1 MEQAIFH
8 GGNLEAAAIRFGD
21 SPDGWLDLST
31 GINPLAYPVSHL
43 PKACWTRLPSNDGPL
58 REAAA
63 SAYKAPSPELIVPA
77 PGTQA
82 LIKRLPELF
91 SHRREVAIFSP
102 TYAEHAYA
110 WRTCGH
116 EVREVS
122 EIEEIGEAAIAVLVN
137 PNNPTG
143 RRFSPSQL
151 LDLAQRLD
159 LLVVDEA
166 FADVAPELSVASE
179 VAERNIVVLKSF
191 GKFFGL
197 AGLRLGFAI
206 ANKTISERLREKLG
220 PWAVSGP
227 AIEIGALAL
236 SDQQWIIATRARL
249 AQGRKRLDELLV
261 SQGLKI
267 LGGTDLFRLTEHA
280 DANGIY
286 EKLGNSGILVRPFAE
301 HQTWLRFGLP
311 GPETDWL
318 RLKNALM

>member
-1 MEQAIFH
+1 MEQVVFH
-8 GGNLEAAAIRFGD
+8 GGNLEAAAVRFGT
-21 SPDGWLDLST
+21 PPNGWLDLST
-31 GINPLAYPVSHL
+31 GINPVAYPIDNL
-43 PKACWTRLPSNDGPL
+43 REECWKRLPSSNKRL

-63 SAYKAPSPELIVPA
+63 LAYGAPNSELVIPT
-77 PGTQA
+77 PGTQS

-102 TYAEHAYA
+102 TYAEHAHA
-110 WRTCGH
+110 WKTCGH
-116 EVREVS
+116 EVREVMAV
-122 EIEEIGEAAIAVLVN
+122 EDVGEAAIAVIVN

-143 RRFSPSQL
+143 KIFSSAEL
-151 LDLAQRLD
+151 LDLSQRLD

-206 ANKTISERLREKLG
+206 ANELISERLREKLG

-249 AQGRKRLDELLV
+249 AQERKRLDELLV
-261 SQGLKI
+261 SRGLKI
-267 LGGTDLFRLTEHA
+267 LGGTDLFRLAEHA

-301 HQTWLRFGLP
+301 HPTWLRFGLP

-318 RLKNALM
+318 RLKNALL

>member
-1 MEQAIFH
+1 MEQVIFH
-8 GGNLEAAAIRFGD
+8 GGNLQAAAVRFGT
-21 SPDGWLDLST
+21 PPNGWLDLST
-31 GINPLAYPVSHL
+31 GINPIAYPVSDL
-43 PKACWTRLPSNDGPL
+43 PKACWTRLPSNDGSL
-58 REAAA
+58 RKAAA
-63 SAYKAPSPELIVPA
+63 VAYGAPSPELIVPA

-102 TYAEHAYA
+102 TYAEHAHA

-122 EIEEIGEAAIAVLVN
+122 EIEEVGEAVIAVLVN

-143 RRFSPSQL
+143 KKFSPSEL
-151 LDLAQRLD
+151 LDLSQRLD
-159 LLVVDEA
+159 LLIVDEA

-179 VAERNIVVLKSF
+179 VIGRNIVVLKSF

-206 ANKTISERLREKLG
+206 ANKTISERIQEKLG

-249 AQGRKRLDELLV
+249 SQEQKRLDELLT
-261 SQGLKI
+261 SRGLKI
-267 LGGTDLFRLTEHA
+267 LGGTDLFRLAEHA
-280 DANGIY
+280 DAQGVY

-301 HQTWLRFGLP
+301 HPTWLRFGLP
-311 GPETDWL
+311 GLETDWL
-318 RLKNALM
+318 RLENALM